1 MGSFSIAGKTWLEVA
16 CKKSTKDDAL
26 IHQVF
31 FLVCLRLLLSCIC
44 CGPSVG
50 VRRRL
55 DPFQDL
61 ASFVPQIG
69 CGSKQLWSWRG
80 GPSLCWFL
88 WSLSGS
94 QNLQSGLSF
103 PQRKK
108 SGQQLFLQSLV
119 SEFFLWGMLKTE
131 RKPQKTKLRLKASA
145 SFQDLLLKICV
156 LHI

>member
-1 MGSFSIAGKTWLEVA
+1 LSAHFVAAASTMGFLRWWPELCSFSIAGKSWLEVA

-55 DPFQDL
+55 DPFRDL

-69 CGSKQLWSWRG
+69 CGS
-80 GPSLCWFL
+80 
-88 WSLSGS
+88 
-94 QNLQSGLSF
+94 
-103 PQRKK
+103 
-108 SGQQLFLQSLV
+108 
-119 SEFFLWGMLKTE
+119 
-131 RKPQKTKLRLKASA
+131 
-145 SFQDLLLKICV
+145 
-156 LHI
+156 